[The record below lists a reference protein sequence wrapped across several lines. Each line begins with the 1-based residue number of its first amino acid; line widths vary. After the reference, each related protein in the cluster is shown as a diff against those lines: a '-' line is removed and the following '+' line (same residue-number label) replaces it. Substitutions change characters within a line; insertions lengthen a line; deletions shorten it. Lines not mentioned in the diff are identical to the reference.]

1 MKRKLLLLLGTVLA
15 ATLGASGSPAFAAL
29 ISLNSSTSGTFTAA
43 CQTATTCTLNSS
55 GAVSGTTNPAGGY
68 TFSGITASFTGC
80 TAAAGCTTTTGLG
93 TVSLPGNGGTF
104 TLSSLTLD
112 GDGTGVDF
120 IFSAPGL
127 SGPNDVTLNTST
139 TFTALLTAP
148 FPNTTGPVGVSSGEV
163 NTAPQTPEPA
173 SLTLLGSALVGL
185 GWLGRRRRRR
195 QTV

>member
-15 ATLGASGSPAFAAL
+15 ATFVASASPAFAAL

-43 CQTATTCTLNSS
+43 CQTATTCTLNS
-55 GAVSGTTNPAGGY
+55 GAVSGTTSPAGGY
-68 TFSGITASFTGC
+68 TFTGISASFTGC
-80 TAAAGCTTTTGLG
+80 NAATGCTTTTGLG
-93 TVSLPGNGGTF
+93 QVMLPGNGGTF

-139 TFTALLTAP
+139 TFAALLAGAGTPSGTVTA
-148 FPNTTGPVGVSSGEV
+148 GVSSGEV
-163 NTAPQTPEPA
+163 NTAPGVPEPA
-173 SLTLLGSALVGL
+173 SLTLLGSALIGL
-185 GWLGRRRRRR
+185 GWLSRRRRRA
-195 QTV
+195 V